1 MAPLWLHALALALAL
16 PCFGLIWV
24 IYMYCSV
31 DRGHALDVMHFA
43 AWVVGLGLALHS
55 MAVVRSVQ
63 AAAYTLFVRDL
74 LQEHEERGT
83 ESVAAIVAEADSLG
97 TELR

>member
-1 MAPLWLHALALALAL
+1 
-16 PCFGLIWV
+16 
-24 IYMYCSV
+24 MY
-31 DRGHALDVMHFA
+31 FA

-74 LQEHEERGT
+74 LQEHEEGGT
-83 ESVAAIVAEADSLG
+83 ESVAAIVAEADSLS